1 VQSYKMHAS
10 YKPRAWI
17 NFDGALDLH
26 ENRDNVATVDD
37 VEHGRSYSFVTTL
50 MPGSK
55 WFFDLGYTYTDI
67 YNAAQ
72 ICYYANANGPAP
84 VTQCPASLGY
94 APAANSGLGA
104 YSSKQHF
111 VGGSTLAIDAL
122 QVPGT
127 LAFNYQKPYAR
138 IICDVY
144 KGLSYRMTWNYYG
157 YNGRGQLSNEISGLA
172 PIPNQDFDGS
182 TAEFA
187 FRYTF

>member
-1 VQSYKMHAS
+1 
-10 YKPRAWI
+10 
-17 NFDGALDLH
+17 
-26 ENRDNVATVDD
+26 
-37 VEHGRSYSFVTTL
+37 
-50 MPGSK
+50 MPSSK
-55 WFFDLGYTYTDI
+55 LFFDLGYTYTDI
-67 YNAAQ
+67 YSAAQ
-72 ICYYANANGPAP
+72 ICYYANAFGPPP

-111 VGGSTLAIDAL
+111 AYAGIVWKPIQRVTIGLGYAGTFVGGSTLGIDAL

-127 LAFNYQKPYAR
+127 LAFNYQKPYVR
-138 IICDVY
+138 TVFDLY

-157 YNGRGQLSNEISGLA
+157 YNGRGQASNAIAGLA
-172 PIPNQDFDGS
+172 AIPIQDFDGS